1 MPLFQWLELLCA
13 LPGDFGLD
21 FKETT
26 APPKLVM
33 FLLKRIS
40 QRNIIEMINCPL
52 GLTTCIYSTRPDH
65 EGTAVQQIFK
75 FILLHLLLKTPIL
88 SMAMFGFQSYN
99 YSDLLLSQVKSN
111 KVQIWSEGWS
121 KIEFNICVQNI
132 RKMFCTQTQL
142 VRLDYYC
149 FSLPVLQFKDF
160 GTISCSWGNI
170 TMVSLPFLQPLLIN
184 CLVLFVQ
191 LLSYFWPLITKIITN
206 CWGDSWVFLSI
217 SENKKCWSEYF

>member
-1 MPLFQWLELLCA
+1 
-13 LPGDFGLD
+13 
-21 FKETT
+21 
-26 APPKLVM
+26 
-33 FLLKRIS
+33 
-40 QRNIIEMINCPL
+40 MINCPL

-75 FILLHLLLKTPIL
+75 IILLHLLLKTAIL

-111 KVQIWSEGWS
+111 KVQTWSERWS

-132 RKMFCTQTQL
+132 RKMFCTQTQW

-170 TMVSLPFLQPLLIN
+170 TMASIAFLQSLLIN
-184 CLVLFVQ
+184 YLVLFVQ
-191 LLSYFWPLITKIITN
+191 LLSCFWPLITKIITN

-217 SENKKCWSEYF
+217 SENKKFWVNTSKYDIVIFFFANLRCSFGKWWHRKSRWI